1 MEFETEYGTIVQC
14 ADIIVQKEEKFTNV
28 KCDPK
33 CKNGGVCQNGVC
45 KCGKMYSGDFCEEKV
60 DASGSFS
67 FIMFIFMVAL
77 VAAGI
82 GLLYQRDKF
91 KAEIQKYYDKG
102 GNRETYYD

>member
-1 MEFETEYGTIVQC
+1 MIVQRE
-14 ADIIVQKEEKFTNV
+14 QKFTNV

-45 KCGKMYSGDFCEEKV
+45 KCGKMFTGDYCEEKI

-91 KAEIQKYYDKG
+91 RQEIKKIYKNNTDREDTNFASGPPSTKNRG
-102 GNRETYYD
+102 GRY